1 MTHSIYCIF
10 TTTANIVI
18 LTTLL
23 VIVMFC
29 KLREPIVTL
38 LFSVIASDV
47 ILVMELLLMFC
58 RALDNEE
65 HTHFP

>member
-1 MTHSIYCIF
+1 
-10 TTTANIVI
+10 
-18 LTTLL
+18 
-23 VIVMFC
+23 MFC